1 MHTLGRLK
9 AGGKLQGK
17 ALLRSAYLWK
27 NRCFHLYYPQHVW
40 LILWKIMWM
49 YLRQILIMKGNG
61 LSFITTDKIAVVMR
75 LHNFLLLATTEL
87 KRYIISSER
96 DARLLIQK
104 LNPKDFMLIHDQ
116 IIINRRYEAELRS
129 YFLE

>member
-1 MHTLGRLK
+1 
-9 AGGKLQGK
+9 
-17 ALLRSAYLWK
+17 
-27 NRCFHLYYPQHVW
+27 
-40 LILWKIMWM
+40 M

-104 LNPKDFMLIHDQ
+104 LNPKDFILIHDH
-116 IIINRRYEAELRS
+116 IIINRRYETELRS
-129 YFLE
+129 YFL